1 MLDVQPIPALTN
13 YMPDERDQYRD
24 AEFVPAPTTG
34 WYFNKANTVKRDFR
48 PITRDT
54 IAIIHYFRFNS
65 IPNSLIN
72 KILSPNLNPQDHKC
86 TYLNNLNHK
95 YQQFGCHPSTSINK
109 DKEFIVEQASL
120 KEEFVRYK
128 DLALNTLNSSLR
140 HLERTGRA
148 AGKQPELRSTTAP
161 RPCREVDRL
170 RAMID
175 KLSSIKVNKD
185 FRIQDPTAPH
195 TTPATQNNAAPATRP
210 TTTTRAEFVP
220 YYRELEKDL
229 VPLFSAPPG

>member
-1 MLDVQPIPALTN
+1 M
-13 YMPDERDQYRD
+13 
-24 AEFVPAPTTG
+24 
-34 WYFNKANTVKRDFR
+34 
-48 PITRDT
+48 
-54 IAIIHYFRFNS
+54 
-65 IPNSLIN
+65 
-72 KILSPNLNPQDHKC
+72 
-86 TYLNNLNHK
+86 
-95 YQQFGCHPSTSINK
+95 
-109 DKEFIVEQASL
+109 
-120 KEEFVRYK
+120 RYK

-220 YYRELEKDL
+220 YYRELEKGMWF
-229 VPLFSAPPG
+229 LFWANKLNKEWWHRSGGPSIQLLRLSATTTMTARDVLALSWATSSVLYAPRFDPSF